1 MLSVSSSCRPCLMTP
16 TSRNCSQIFW
26 LFALTHLL
34 LWTLLPTL
42 GRHELDTDSMMHFAW
57 GQEWMGS
64 YHLHPPVLPWVV
76 AGFLKTVG
84 ISNWTYNL
92 LTQLNFVLA
101 LYCVWRLAREV
112 LPPVQAL
119 TAVCL
124 LEFLPYFS
132 FFSMRL
138 NHSSMLIPIWALTIL
153 LAYFAIQRG
162 QYRYWIALG
171 LISGVAMLT
180 KYYSAAML
188 PGIAL
193 YLLLFARGRQ
203 TLKTPWPYLSLT
215 LFLIMMGWHLW
226 YVDSHQMGTVT
237 HIGDYVAS
245 DFSSRIKAV
254 RFLGAQFLY
263 LTPLLLVFFTVFFY
277 QRRKTPV
284 KTSDETPQNQGLS
297 SFIYWMF
304 LFPLIGTAVV
314 GFLAGIG
321 ASSRWGGPT
330 LNLAGIALLL
340 YWPIAANSAALKHLI
355 RAAFGWLLL
364 LPPVLLF
371 TGLVT
376 SGHAMYYFP
385 GKELGRDITA
395 LWRSAH
401 QTPLRIVG
409 GGHDAPDSI
418 AFHSPDHPSVL
429 QHLSHRWSP
438 WITRED
444 IARHGMAVICLKSD
458 IRCLQN
464 ANTLFPEY
472 RLAPLKVTAKP
483 GLFFP
488 GSEREFL
495 YFFVPPG
502 ASAANLETITP
513 LPMRADQQAN

>member
-1 MLSVSSSCRPCLMTP
+1 MTL
-16 TSRNCSQIFW
+16 TSQNCSRIFW
-26 LFALTHLL
+26 LFALTHVL

-76 AGFLKTVG
+76 AGFLQTVG

-92 LTQLNFVLA
+92 LTQLNFLLA

-112 LPPVQAL
+112 LPPVNAL
-119 TAVCL
+119 AAVCL

-193 YLLLFARGRQ
+193 YLLLFAKGRE
-203 TLKTPWPYLSLT
+203 TLKTPGPYLSLI
-215 LFLIMMGWHLW
+215 LFLIMIGWHLW

-245 DFSSRIKAV
+245 DFSSRIKAI
-254 RFLGAQFLY
+254 RFLAAQLLY
-263 LTPLLLVFFTVFFY
+263 LLPLLLVFFAVLLH
-277 QRRKTPV
+277 QRRKSSSE
-284 KTSDETPQNQGLS
+284 TSGQILENQGLS

-340 YWPIAANSAALKHLI
+340 YWPMAANSPALKHLI
-355 RAAFGWLLL
+355 RAALGWLLV

-376 SGHAMYYFP
+376 SGHAMYHFP

-438 WITRED
+438 WITQED
-444 IARHGMAVICLKSD
+444 IARDGMAVICLKSD
-458 IRCLQN
+458 TRCLQN
-464 ANTLFPEY
+464 AKTLFPEHQ
-472 RLAPLKVTAKP
+472 LTPLTVTAKP
-483 GLFFP
+483 DLFFP
-488 GSEREFL
+488 GSKREFL
-495 YFFVPPG
+495 YFFVSPG
-502 ASAANLETITP
+502 ISAVNLETITP
-513 LPMRADQQAN
+513 LPMRADQQIK